1 MSIFET
7 NTLESKKKLHSSNQ
21 ELRYLIFVTA
31 PWSVERRNY
40 GTLGTTTT
48 RNDKLFWDCNNSK
61 KITQV
66 IEFSDFVSC
75 LVTTPTPF

>member
-40 GTLGTTTT
+40 GTL
-48 RNDKLFWDCNNSK
+48 WDHDNSQRQ
-61 KITQV
+61 TFLGLQ
-66 IEFSDFVSC
+66 
-75 LVTTPTPF
+75 